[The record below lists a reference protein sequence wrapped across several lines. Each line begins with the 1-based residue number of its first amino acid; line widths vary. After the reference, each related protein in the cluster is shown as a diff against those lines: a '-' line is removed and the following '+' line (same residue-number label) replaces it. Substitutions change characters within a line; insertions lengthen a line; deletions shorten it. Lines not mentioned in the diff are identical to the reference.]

1 MATTQQLLNKYDID
15 LDNIPNH
22 IAIIMDGNGRWAKKN
37 NLQIKEGHARGVSA
51 LKEIVKESVNQNIES
66 LTVYAFSTENW
77 KRPKSEV
84 KAINNL
90 IVNSINNELD
100 ELIEQ
105 NVKVRF
111 FGDYSNFGKKT
122 YEKIKFAE
130 EKSFSN
136 KPKLRLNVALGYGG
150 KMDIINIARE
160 VSRLKIKASDINDH
174 IINELSQVPEPSIE
188 LLIRTGG
195 DTRISNFLLY
205 QIAYSE
211 IHFVR
216 KLWPDYSKKD
226 FKRNINKYFNSE
238 RRFGERT

>member
-1 MATTQQLLNKYDID
+1 MNLKNV
-15 LDNIPNH
+15 
-22 IAIIMDGNGRWAKKN
+22 AIIMDGNGRWAKKN
-37 NLQIKEGHARGVSA
+37 NLQIKEGHARGVLA

-105 NVKVRF
+105 KVKVRF

-122 YEKIKFAE
+122 FEKIEFAH
-130 EKSFSN
+130 EKSLIN

-150 KMDIINIARE
+150 KMDIINIAKE
-160 VSRLKIKASDINDH
+160 VSRLKIKTSDINDNT
-174 IINELSQVPEPSIE
+174 ISELSQVPESNID

-211 IHFVR
+211 IHFVK
-216 KLWPDYSKKD
+216 KLWPDYSKLD

>member
-1 MATTQQLLNKYDID
+1 MNLKN
-15 LDNIPNH
+15 

-90 IVNSINNELD
+90 IINSINNELD

-105 NVKVRF
+105 KVKVRF

-136 KPKLRLNVALGYGG
+136 KPQLRLNVALGYGG

-160 VSRLKIKASDINDH
+160 VSRLKIKASDIDDQT
-174 IINELSQVPEPSIE
+174 INELSQVPESNID

-211 IHFVR
+211 IHFVK
-216 KLWPDYSKKD
+216 KLWPDYSKQD

>member
-1 MATTQQLLNKYDID
+1 MNLKN
-15 LDNIPNH
+15 

-100 ELIEQ
+100 DLIEQ

-136 KPKLRLNVALGYGG
+136 KPKLRLNIALGYGG

-174 IINELSQVPEPSIE
+174 TINELSQVPESSID

-211 IHFVR
+211 IHFVK
-216 KLWPDYSKKD
+216 KLWPDYSKQD

>member
-1 MATTQQLLNKYDID
+1 MNLKN
-15 LDNIPNH
+15 

-105 NVKVRF
+105 KVKVRF

-174 IINELSQVPEPSIE
+174 TINELSQVPEPSID

-211 IHFVR
+211 IHFVK
-216 KLWPDYSKKD
+216 KLWPDYSKQD

>member
-1 MATTQQLLNKYDID
+1 MCIRDR
-15 LDNIPNH
+15 
-22 IAIIMDGNGRWAKKN
+22 DGNGRWAKKN

-105 NVKVRF
+105 KVKVRF

-174 IINELSQVPEPSIE
+174 TINELSQVPESSID

-216 KLWPDYSKKD
+216 KLWPDYSKQD

>member
-1 MATTQQLLNKYDID
+1 MNLKN
-15 LDNIPNH
+15 

-37 NLQIKEGHARGVSA
+37 NLQIKEGHARGVTA

-130 EKSFSN
+130 KKSFSN
-136 KPKLRLNVALGYGG
+136 KPKLRLNIALGYGG

-174 IINELSQVPEPSIE
+174 TINELSQVPEPSID

>member
-1 MATTQQLLNKYDID
+1 MNLKN
-15 LDNIPNH
+15 

-77 KRPKSEV
+77 KRPKSEI

-105 NVKVRF
+105 KVKVRF

-136 KPKLRLNVALGYGG
+136 KPKLRLNIALGYGG

-160 VSRLKIKASDINDH
+160 VSRLEIKASDIDDH
-174 IINELSQVPEPSIE
+174 TINELSQVPESNID

-211 IHFVR
+211 IHFVK
-216 KLWPDYSKKD
+216 KLWPDYSKQD

>member
-1 MATTQQLLNKYDID
+1 MNLKN
-15 LDNIPNH
+15 

-37 NLQIKEGHARGVSA
+37 NLQIKEGHARGVTA

-136 KPKLRLNVALGYGG
+136 KPKLRLNIALGYGG

-174 IINELSQVPEPSIE
+174 TINELSQVPESNID

-216 KLWPDYSKKD
+216 KLWPDYSKQD

>member
-1 MATTQQLLNKYDID
+1 MNLKN
-15 LDNIPNH
+15 

-66 LTVYAFSTENW
+66 LTVFAFSTENW

-105 NVKVRF
+105 KVKVRF
-111 FGDYSNFGKKT
+111 FGDYSDFGKKT

-130 EKSFSN
+130 EKSLIN

-174 IINELSQVPEPSIE
+174 TINELSQVPESNID

-195 DTRISNFLLY
+195 DSRISNFLLY

-211 IHFVR
+211 IHFVK
-216 KLWPDYSKKD
+216 KLWPDYSKQD

>member
-1 MATTQQLLNKYDID
+1 MNLKN
-15 LDNIPNH
+15 

-84 KAINNL
+84 KSINNL

-100 ELIEQ
+100 ELIDQ
-105 NVKVRF
+105 KVKVRF
-111 FGDYSNFGKKT
+111 FGEYSDFGKKT

-130 EKSFSN
+130 EKSFIN

-160 VSRLKIKASDINDH
+160 VSRLKINASDINDH
-174 IINELSQVPEPSIE
+174 TINELSQVPESNID

-211 IHFVR
+211 IHFVK
-216 KLWPDYSKKD
+216 KLWPDYSKQD

>member
-1 MATTQQLLNKYDID
+1 MNLKN
-15 LDNIPNH
+15 

-105 NVKVRF
+105 KVKLRF
-111 FGDYSNFGKKT
+111 FGNYSDFGKKT

-136 KPKLRLNVALGYGG
+136 KSKLRLNVALGYGG

-174 IINELSQVPEPSIE
+174 TINELSQVPESSID

-211 IHFVR
+211 IHFVK
-216 KLWPDYSKKD
+216 KLWPDYSKQD

>member
-1 MATTQQLLNKYDID
+1 MNLKN
-15 LDNIPNH
+15 

-37 NLQIKEGHARGVSA
+37 NLQIKEGHAKGVLA
-51 LKEIVKESVNQNIES
+51 LKEIVKEAANQNIES

-105 NVKVRF
+105 KVKVRF

-160 VSRLKIKASDINDH
+160 VSRLKIKASDIDDH
-174 IINELSQVPEPSIE
+174 TINELSQVPESNID

-211 IHFVR
+211 IHFVK
-216 KLWPDYSKKD
+216 KLWPDYSKQD

>member
-1 MATTQQLLNKYDID
+1 MNLKN
-15 LDNIPNH
+15 

-105 NVKVRF
+105 KVKVRF

-160 VSRLKIKASDINDH
+160 VSRLKIKSSDINEH
-174 IINELSQVPEPSIE
+174 KISELSQVPESNID

-205 QIAYSE
+205 QIAYAE
-211 IHFVR
+211 IHFVK
-216 KLWPDYSKKD
+216 KLWPDYSKHD
-226 FKRNINKYFNSE
+226 FKKNINKYFNSE

>member
-1 MATTQQLLNKYDID
+1 MNLKN
-15 LDNIPNH
+15 

-105 NVKVRF
+105 KVKVRF

-174 IINELSQVPEPSIE
+174 TINELSQVPESSID

-211 IHFVR
+211 IHFVK

>member
-1 MATTQQLLNKYDID
+1 MNLKNV
-15 LDNIPNH
+15 
-22 IAIIMDGNGRWAKKN
+22 AIIMDGNGRWAKKN
-37 NLQIKEGHARGVSA
+37 NLQIKEGHARGVLA

-105 NVKVRF
+105 KVKVRF

-122 YEKIKFAE
+122 SEKIEFAH
-130 EKSFSN
+130 EKSSIN

-150 KMDIINIARE
+150 KMDIINIAKE
-160 VSRLKIKASDINDH
+160 VSRLKIKTSDINDNT
-174 IINELSQVPEPSIE
+174 ISELSQVPESNID

-211 IHFVR
+211 IHFVK
-216 KLWPDYSKKD
+216 KLWPDYSKLD

>member
-1 MATTQQLLNKYDID
+1 MNLKN
-15 LDNIPNH
+15 

-136 KPKLRLNVALGYGG
+136 KPKLRLNIALGYGG

-160 VSRLKIKASDINDH
+160 VSRLKIKASDINDYT
-174 IINELSQVPEPSIE
+174 ISKLSQVPEASID

-211 IHFVR
+211 IHFVK
-216 KLWPDYSKKD
+216 KLWPDYSKQD
-226 FKRNINKYFNSE
+226 FKRNIKKYFNSE

>member
-1 MATTQQLLNKYDID
+1 MNLKNV
-15 LDNIPNH
+15 
-22 IAIIMDGNGRWAKKN
+22 AIIMDGNGRWAKKN
-37 NLQIKEGHARGVSA
+37 NLQIKEGHARGVLA

-105 NVKVRF
+105 KVKVRF

-122 YEKIKFAE
+122 FEKIKFAH
-130 EKSFSN
+130 EKSSIN

-150 KMDIINIARE
+150 KMDIINIAKE
-160 VSRLKIKASDINDH
+160 VSRLKIKTSDINDNT
-174 IINELSQVPEPSIE
+174 ISELSQAPESNID

-211 IHFVR
+211 IHFVK
-216 KLWPDYSKKD
+216 KLWPDYSKLD
-226 FKRNINKYFNSE
+226 FKRNINKFFNSE
-238 RRFGERT
+238 RRFGERS

>member
-1 MATTQQLLNKYDID
+1 MNLKN
-15 LDNIPNH
+15 

-90 IVNSINNELD
+90 IVNSINNEMD

-105 NVKVRF
+105 KVKVRF

-130 EKSFSN
+130 EQSFRN

-174 IINELSQVPEPSIE
+174 TINELSQVPEPSID

-216 KLWPDYSKKD
+216 KLWPDYSKQD

>member
-1 MATTQQLLNKYDID
+1 MNLKN
-15 LDNIPNH
+15 

-37 NLQIKEGHARGVSA
+37 NLQIKEGHAKGVLA

-66 LTVYAFSTENW
+66 LTVFAFSTENW

-105 NVKVRF
+105 KVKVKF

-122 YEKIKFAE
+122 FEKIEFAH
-130 EKSFSN
+130 EKSLTD
-136 KPKLRLNVALGYGG
+136 KPKLRLNIALGYGG
-150 KMDIINIARE
+150 KMDIINIAKE
-160 VSRLKIKASDINDH
+160 VSRLKIKTSDINDNT
-174 IINELSQVPEPSIE
+174 ISELSQVPESNID

-195 DTRISNFLLY
+195 DKRISNFLLY

-211 IHFVR
+211 IHFVK
-216 KLWPDYSKKD
+216 KLWPDYSKLD

>member
-1 MATTQQLLNKYDID
+1 MNLKN
-15 LDNIPNH
+15 

-77 KRPKSEV
+77 KRPKSEI
-84 KAINNL
+84 KAINSL

-105 NVKVRF
+105 KVKVRF
-111 FGDYSNFGKKT
+111 FGDYSDFGKKT

-130 EKSFSN
+130 EKSFIK

-174 IINELSQVPEPSIE
+174 IINELSQVPESNID

-216 KLWPDYSKKD
+216 KLWPDYSKQD

>member
-1 MATTQQLLNKYDID
+1 MNLKN
-15 LDNIPNH
+15 

-100 ELIEQ
+100 ELIEE

-136 KPKLRLNVALGYGG
+136 KPKLRLNIALGYGG

-174 IINELSQVPEPSIE
+174 TINELSQVPESSID

-211 IHFVR
+211 IHFVK
-216 KLWPDYSKKD
+216 KLWPDY
-226 FKRNINKYFNSE
+226 
-238 RRFGERT
+238 

>member
-1 MATTQQLLNKYDID
+1 MNLKN
-15 LDNIPNH
+15 

-77 KRPKSEV
+77 KRPKSEI
-84 KAINNL
+84 KSINNL

-122 YEKIKFAE
+122 YEKINFAE

-174 IINELSQVPEPSIE
+174 TINELSQVPESKID

-211 IHFVR
+211 IHFVK

>member
-1 MATTQQLLNKYDID
+1 MNLKN
-15 LDNIPNH
+15 

-105 NVKVRF
+105 KVKVRF

-122 YEKIKFAE
+122 CEMIKFAE
-130 EKSFSN
+130 EKSFNN

-160 VSRLKIKASDINDH
+160 VSRLKIKASNIDEHTIS
-174 IINELSQVPEPSIE
+174 ELSQVPESNID

-211 IHFVR
+211 IHFVK
-216 KLWPDYSKKD
+216 KLWPDYSKQD

>member
-1 MATTQQLLNKYDID
+1 MNLKN
-15 LDNIPNH
+15 

-90 IVNSINNELD
+90 IINSINNELD

-105 NVKVRF
+105 RVRIRF

-122 YEKIKFAE
+122 CKNIKFAE
-130 EKSFSN
+130 KKSFSN

-160 VSRLKIKASDINDH
+160 VSRLKIKASNIDEHTIS
-174 IINELSQVPEPSIE
+174 ELSQVPESNID

-211 IHFVR
+211 IHFVK
-216 KLWPDYSKKD
+216 KLWPDYSKQD
-226 FKRNINKYFNSE
+226 FKRNINKYLNSE

>member
-1 MATTQQLLNKYDID
+1 MNLKNV
-15 LDNIPNH
+15 
-22 IAIIMDGNGRWAKKN
+22 AIIMDGNGRWAKKN
-37 NLQIKEGHARGVSA
+37 NLQIKEGHARGVLA

-105 NVKVRF
+105 KVKVRF

-122 YEKIKFAE
+122 SEKIEFAH
-130 EKSFSN
+130 EKSSIN

-150 KMDIINIARE
+150 KMDIINIAKE
-160 VSRLKIKASDINDH
+160 VSRLKIKTSDINDNT
-174 IINELSQVPEPSIE
+174 ISELSQVPESNID

-211 IHFVR
+211 IHFVK
-216 KLWPDYSKKD
+216 KLWPDYSKLD

-238 RRFGERT
+238 RRFGERS

>member
-1 MATTQQLLNKYDID
+1 MNLRN
-15 LDNIPNH
+15 

-105 NVKVRF
+105 KVKIRF

-150 KMDIINIARE
+150 KMDIIKIARE

-174 IINELSQVPEPSIE
+174 TINELSQVPESSID

-216 KLWPDYSKKD
+216 KLWPDYSKQD

>member
-1 MATTQQLLNKYDID
+1 MNLKN
-15 LDNIPNH
+15 

-136 KPKLRLNVALGYGG
+136 KPKLRLNIALGYGG

-160 VSRLKIKASDINDH
+160 VSRMKIKASDINDH
-174 IINELSQVPEPSIE
+174 TINELSQVPESSID

-211 IHFVR
+211 IHFVK
-216 KLWPDYSKKD
+216 KLWPDYSKQD
-226 FKRNINKYFNSE
+226 FKRNIKKYFNSE

>member
-1 MATTQQLLNKYDID
+1 MNLKN
-15 LDNIPNH
+15 

-51 LKEIVKESVNQNIES
+51 LKEIVEESVNQNIES

-136 KPKLRLNVALGYGG
+136 KPKLRLNIALGYGG

-174 IINELSQVPEPSIE
+174 TINELSQVPELSID

-211 IHFVR
+211 IHFVK

>member
-1 MATTQQLLNKYDID
+1 M
-15 LDNIPNH
+15 
-22 IAIIMDGNGRWAKKN
+22 
-37 NLQIKEGHARGVSA
+37 
-51 LKEIVKESVNQNIES
+51 
-66 LTVYAFSTENW
+66 
-77 KRPKSEV
+77 
-84 KAINNL
+84 
-90 IVNSINNELD
+90 D

-105 NVKVRF
+105 KVKVRF

-136 KPKLRLNVALGYGG
+136 KPKLRLNGALGYGG

-174 IINELSQVPEPSIE
+174 TINELSQVPESSID

-211 IHFVR
+211 IHFVK
-216 KLWPDYSKKD
+216 KLWPDYSKQD

>member
-1 MATTQQLLNKYDID
+1 MNLKN
-15 LDNIPNH
+15 

-100 ELIEQ
+100 ELIEE

-136 KPKLRLNVALGYGG
+136 KPKLRLNIALGYGG

-174 IINELSQVPEPSIE
+174 TINELSQVPESSID

-211 IHFVR
+211 IHFVK
-216 KLWPDYSKKD
+216 KLWPDYSKQD
-226 FKRNINKYFNSE
+226 FKRNIKKYFNSE

>member
-1 MATTQQLLNKYDID
+1 
-15 LDNIPNH
+15 
-22 IAIIMDGNGRWAKKN
+22 MDGNGRWAKKN

-174 IINELSQVPEPSIE
+174 TINELSQVPESSID

-216 KLWPDYSKKD
+216 KLWPDYSKQD

>member
-1 MATTQQLLNKYDID
+1 MNLKN
-15 LDNIPNH
+15 

-105 NVKVRF
+105 KVKVRF

-122 YEKIKFAE
+122 YEKFKFAE

-174 IINELSQVPEPSIE
+174 TINELSQVPESSID

-211 IHFVR
+211 IHFVK
-216 KLWPDYSKKD
+216 KLWPDYSKQD

>member
-1 MATTQQLLNKYDID
+1 MNLKN
-15 LDNIPNH
+15 

-66 LTVYAFSTENW
+66 LTVFAFSTENW

-105 NVKVRF
+105 KVKVKF

-122 YEKIKFAE
+122 FEKIEFAH
-130 EKSFSN
+130 EKSLID

-150 KMDIINIARE
+150 KMDIINIAKE
-160 VSRLKIKASDINDH
+160 VSRLKIEASDINEYT
-174 IINELSQVPEPSIE
+174 INKLSLVPESNID

-211 IHFVR
+211 IHFVK
-216 KLWPDYSKKD
+216 KLWPDYSKLD
-226 FKRNINKYFNSE
+226 FKRNIKKYFNSE
-238 RRFGERT
+238 RRFGERS

>member
-1 MATTQQLLNKYDID
+1 MNLKNV
-15 LDNIPNH
+15 
-22 IAIIMDGNGRWAKKN
+22 AIIMDGNGRWAKKN
-37 NLQIKEGHARGVSA
+37 NLQIKEGHARGVLA

-84 KAINNL
+84 KTINNL

-105 NVKVRF
+105 KVKVRF

-122 YEKIKFAE
+122 FEKIEFAHD
-130 EKSFSN
+130 KSSIN

-150 KMDIINIARE
+150 KMDIINIAKE
-160 VSRLKIKASDINDH
+160 VSRLKIKTSDINDNT
-174 IINELSQVPEPSIE
+174 ISELSQVPESNID

-205 QIAYSE
+205 KIAYSE
-211 IHFVR
+211 IHFVK
-216 KLWPDYSKKD
+216 KLWPDYSKLD

-238 RRFGERT
+238 RRFGERS

>member
-1 MATTQQLLNKYDID
+1 MNLKN
-15 LDNIPNH
+15 

-105 NVKVRF
+105 KVKIRF

-160 VSRLKIKASDINDH
+160 VSRLKIKASDINDRT
-174 IINELSQVPEPSIE
+174 INELSQVPESSID

-216 KLWPDYSKKD
+216 KLWPDYSKQD

>member
-1 MATTQQLLNKYDID
+1 MNLKN
-15 LDNIPNH
+15 

-136 KPKLRLNVALGYGG
+136 KPKLRLNIALGYGG

-174 IINELSQVPEPSIE
+174 TINELSQVPELSID

-226 FKRNINKYFNSE
+226 FKRNIKKYFNSE

>member
-1 MATTQQLLNKYDID
+1 MNLKN
-15 LDNIPNH
+15 

-160 VSRLKIKASDINDH
+160 VSRMKINSSDIDEH
-174 IINELSQVPEPSIE
+174 TISELSQVPESSID

>member
-1 MATTQQLLNKYDID
+1 MNLKN
-15 LDNIPNH
+15 

-105 NVKVRF
+105 KVTVRL

-174 IINELSQVPEPSIE
+174 TINELSQVPEPSID

>member
-1 MATTQQLLNKYDID
+1 MNLKN
-15 LDNIPNH
+15 

-37 NLQIKEGHARGVSA
+37 NLQIKEGHAKGVSA

-66 LTVYAFSTENW
+66 LTVFAFSTENW

-136 KPKLRLNVALGYGG
+136 KPKLRLNIALGYGG

-160 VSRLKIKASDINDH
+160 VSRLKIKASNIDEHTIS
-174 IINELSQVPEPSIE
+174 ELSQVPESNID

-211 IHFVR
+211 IHFVK
-216 KLWPDYSKKD
+216 KLWPDYSKQD
-226 FKRNINKYFNSE
+226 FKRNINKYLNSE

>member
-1 MATTQQLLNKYDID
+1 MNLKNV
-15 LDNIPNH
+15 
-22 IAIIMDGNGRWAKKN
+22 AIIMDGNGRWAKKN
-37 NLQIKEGHARGVSA
+37 NLQIKEGHARGVLA

-90 IVNSINNELD
+90 IVNSINNNELD

-105 NVKVRF
+105 KVKVRF

-150 KMDIINIARE
+150 KMDIINIAKE
-160 VSRLKIKASDINDH
+160 VSRLKIKTSDINDNT
-174 IINELSQVPEPSIE
+174 ISELSQVPESNID

-216 KLWPDYSKKD
+216 KLWPDYSKQD